1 MNRADAEK
9 QLWAGFRRA
18 VRERDY
24 DPLIPY
30 HEDLRPLA
38 DKLNVMGDVI
48 NLGARML

>member
-24 DPLIPY
+24 DPLKIGRA
-30 HEDLRPLA
+30 H
-38 DKLNVMGDVI
+38 V
-48 NLGARML
+48 